1 MPVLRLVI
9 HAPTPAALERG
20 RRNAANLLKADGQAQ
35 VELVANAGAVAA
47 ALGQPDATDIH
58 LRLCGNTLA
67 ANGLT
72 APAGIAVV
80 EAAVLHI
87 ARRQAEGWAYMRA

>member
-1 MPVLRLVI
+1 MAVLRLVI
-9 HAPTPAALERG
+9 HAPTPASLERG
-20 RRNAANLLKADGQAQ
+20 RRNVANLLKADGQAQ
-35 VELVANAGAVAA
+35 VELVVNAGAVAA
-47 ALGQPDATDIH
+47 ALGQPDATDVH

-72 APAGIAVV
+72 APDGIVVV